1 MELGMNAIWV
11 MLGAILVI
19 FMQSGFVM
27 LEAGST
33 RMKNAG
39 HIAGKT
45 IFTLGIVSLVFLGG
59 RLRIDIRIAR

>member
-1 MELGMNAIWV
+1 MESLYLLNSVWI

-19 FMQSGFVM
+19 LMQGGFIL

-45 IFTLGIVSLVFLGG
+45 NLHFRDIIDCVLGSWIWIYLW
-59 RLRIDIRIAR
+59 